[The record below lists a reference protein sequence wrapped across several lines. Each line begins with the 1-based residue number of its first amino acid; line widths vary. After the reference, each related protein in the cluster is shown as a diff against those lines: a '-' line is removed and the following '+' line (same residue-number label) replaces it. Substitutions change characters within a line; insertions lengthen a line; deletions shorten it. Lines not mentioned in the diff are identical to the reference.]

1 MRITVNGE
9 AREVADGC
17 TVADLL
23 AQLQLPSTRAAVEV
37 DRVLVRRVEHAAHV
51 LTEGAAVEVVTLV
64 GGG

>member
-17 TVADLL
+17 TVAALL
-23 AQLQLPSTRAAVEV
+23 VQLQLPSTRAAVEV
-37 DRVLVRRVEHAAHV
+37 DRVLVRRAEHAAHV
-51 LTEGAAVEVVTLV
+51 LKDGAAVEVVTLV

>member
-9 AREVADGC
+9 TREVADGC
-17 TVADLL
+17 TVAALL

-37 DRVLVRRVEHAAHV
+37 DRVLVRRAQHAAHV

>member
-17 TVADLL
+17 TVAALL
-23 AQLQLPSTRAAVEV
+23 AELQLPSTRAAVEV
-37 DRVLVRRVEHAAHV
+37 DHVLVRRAEHPGHV
-51 LTEGAAVEVVTLV
+51 LRAGAAVEIVTLV